1 MKYLKIFETKSLKVE
16 LAKTDEEAYQQG
28 WDEYYNNSNGNV
40 NPYPKDS
47 KLAKAWDS
55 GNKDAF
61 DDEHTNEGESPSS
74 DAEKGLAEIKQEI
87 YIEAKKQ
94 YMNAIYDSLEDFG
107 FKDIKMDMSTDVL
120 DFATDKFTC
129 TFKGKKIKLTMSHSG
144 NSIAAE
150 GNDIPQLRG
159 KYSTKI
165 KTLLKKVVK
174 ILGQNDK

>member
-1 MKYLKIFETKSLKVE
+1 MKYIKLFEDSSAT
-16 LAKTDEEAYQQG
+16 EEAYQQG
-28 WDEYYNNSNGNV
+28 WDEYYNNKHGNI
-40 NPYPKDS
+40 NPYPKGS
-47 KLAKAWDS
+47 ELAKAWDN
-55 GNKDAF
+55 GNSEAF
-61 DDEHTNEGESPSS
+61 DDEHNEANEGLEPSGDS
-74 DAEKGLAEIKQEI
+74 EKGLAEIKQEI

-165 KTLLKKVVK
+165 KTFLKKVVK
-174 ILGQNDK
+174 ILGETK